1 VRTLV
6 VTGGANGIGL
16 GVAARSAR
24 DGWNVVLLDHDA
36 AAVGAAAGELG
47 CDHVIADVTDPAAL
61 EEAFAAL
68 ADRYGRIDGLVN
80 SAGITRTGPTATL
93 DVEDWRRV
101 VDVNLSGTFYAC
113 RMAVGHMPT
122 GGAIV
127 NLASIAAVRALPGRA
142 AYTATKFGVVGLTR
156 VLAVEWAASGVRVNA
171 VGPTWTRTPLLDDLI
186 DQGKV
191 DEVDLADRMPMGRL
205 GDVSDAAGAVAFLLS
220 PDAAFI
226 TGQTLF
232 VDGGYTWSG

>member
-1 VRTLV
+1 MRTLV

-16 GVAARSAR
+16 GVAARSVR
-24 DGWNVVLLDHDA
+24 DGWNVVLLDRDA
-36 AAVGAAAGELG
+36 GAGAAAGRLG

-61 EEAFAAL
+61 AEAFAGL

-80 SAGITRTGPTATL
+80 SAGVTRTGPTATL

-101 VDVNLSGTFYAC
+101 IDVNLNGTFYAC
-113 RMAVGHMPT
+113 RVAVEYLPL

-171 VGPTWTRTPLLDDLI
+171 VGPTWTRTPLLEDLI

-191 DEVDLADRMPMGRL
+191 DEVDLAGRMPMGRL
-205 GDVSDAAGAVAFLLS
+205 GDVSDVAGAVAFLLS

-226 TGQTLF
+226 TGQTLY
-232 VDGGYTWSG
+232 VDGGYTWNG